1 LFLGIGIKDKN
12 LLRYKMNNQIDKTDV
27 PGDSQISTALVNVY
41 YRDAHRFSTIYKERS
56 ALQIW
61 LAHATSAPAWIN
73 FLMAVRNKVVSL
85 LGLKDLGNFADKLN
99 EKSAE
104 EYRVGDR
111 IGIFTLLFLSEN
123 EVILGDSD
131 KHLDVKISIFKESK
145 ADENS
150 NLVTIST
157 LVHVHNLLGK
167 VYMLFVAP
175 IHKMIVPATIRRAE
189 FKVTSKKS

>member
-1 LFLGIGIKDKN
+1 
-12 LLRYKMNNQIDKTDV
+12 MNNQIDKTDV
-27 PGDSQISTALVNVY
+27 PEDSQISKALVNVY
-41 YRDAHRFSTIYKERS
+41 YQDAHRFSTTYKERS

-61 LAHATSAPAWIN
+61 LAHATSTPAWMN

-111 IGIFTLLFLSEN
+111 IGIFTLLFFSEN

-131 KHLDVKISIFKESK
+131 KHLDVKISVYKTGG
-145 ADENS
+145 NS
-150 NLVTIST
+150 DLVTIST

-175 IHKMIVPATIRRAE
+175 IHRVIVPATIRRAE
-189 FKVTSKKS
+189 FSVTSKNS

>member
-1 LFLGIGIKDKN
+1 MIN
-12 LLRYKMNNQIDKTDV
+12 RIDKTDV
-27 PGDSQISTALVNVY
+27 PDESQISKALINAY
-41 YRDAHRFSTIYKERS
+41 YQDAHQFSTTYKERT
-56 ALQIW
+56 ALQVW
-61 LAHATSAPAWIN
+61 LAHASSTPAWIN

-104 EYRVGDR
+104 DYRVGDR

-131 KHLDVKISIFKESK
+131 KHLDVKISIYKEGK
-145 ADENS
+145 ADKNS

-167 VYMLFVAP
+167 VYMLFVTP
-175 IHKMIVPATIRRAE
+175 IHKVIVPATIRRAE
-189 FKVTSKKS
+189 FSVTSKDS